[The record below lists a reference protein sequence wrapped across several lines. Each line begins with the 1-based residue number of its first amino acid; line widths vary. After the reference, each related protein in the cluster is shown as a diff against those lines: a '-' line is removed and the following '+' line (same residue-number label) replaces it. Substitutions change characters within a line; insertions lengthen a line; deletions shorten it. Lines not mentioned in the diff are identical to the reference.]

1 MCITVNHAALS
12 KTKILSLPIS
22 NGNHFIAY
30 SNSVKNL
37 SGKPNAMIL
46 AIPGKTQPSWFHNT
60 EKYKDFLTEITEK
73 ATIDHWTGSRSRG
86 LKSKGVTLSF
96 EQFELGMY
104 TIGLAD
110 SFEGAEEFINSLSA
124 EKKLE
129 VGDELKKFFKTEY
142 AGWSFAVCCFDSTKA
157 IDAQPIAFEYT
168 PFHKDFLY
176 FPSLDAHDGGAPD
189 LAKNVRTDHT
199 IIFEH
204 TGKMNENQT
213 YYMESVKLDAP
224 VPEFLQGRKYRL
236 AHMDGYA
243 KNGDTFIKISEMN
256 DLDFE
261 TDPKM
266 YRIPPVPYEPVGL
279 SVSENLDSYD
289 YELGYMED
297 KMHRIKISFSENGKI
312 RIEGP
317 ISIVSKAV
325 GGLGDEDYE
334 TNTVV
339 VTEQHLKTEASRM
352 YAVLELS
359 KLCNLKMAN
368 FIAKKIGEFIKY

>member
-12 KTKILSLPIS
+12 KTKILSLPIP

-46 AIPGKTQPSWFHNT
+46 AIPGKTKSSWFHNT
-60 EKYKDFLTEITEK
+60 EKYKDFLTEIAEK
-73 ATIDHWTGSRSRG
+73 ATIEHWIGSKSRG

-110 SFEGAEEFINSLSA
+110 SFDGAEDFINSLPDN
-124 EKKLE
+124 KKPE
-129 VGDELKKFFKTEY
+129 VGEELKNFFKTEY

-168 PFHKDFLY
+168 PFNKDFLY
-176 FPSLDAHDGGAPD
+176 FPSLDAHDGEAPD
-189 LAKNVRTDHT
+189 LTKSVRTDHT

-204 TGKMNENQT
+204 TGYRNVEQT
-213 YYMESVKLDAP
+213 YYMESIKLDAP
-224 VPEFLQGRKYRL
+224 VPEFLQERKYRL
-236 AHMDGYA
+236 AHMNGLA

-256 DLDFE
+256 DINFI

-266 YRIPPVPYEPVGL
+266 YRIPPVPYEPKADVYEYKLNHSKGPIYVTL
-279 SVSENLDSYD
+279 EEGENFS
-289 YELGYMED
+289 
-297 KMHRIKISFSENGKI
+297 IK
-312 RIEGP
+312 IEGP
-317 ISIVSKAV
+317 ISVVSKAI
-325 GGLGDEDYE
+325 GGIGSENNAE
-334 TNTVV
+334 QTVV
-339 VTEQHLKTEASRM
+339 VTEAHLKTEASRI
-352 YAVLELS
+352 YAIMEIS
-359 KLCNLKMAN
+359 RLCQEDLIKRLTSVAPMT
-368 FIAKKIGEFIKY
+368 KIR

>member
-12 KTKILSLPIS
+12 KTKILSLPIP

-46 AIPGKTQPSWFHNT
+46 AIPGKTKPSWFHNT
-60 EKYKDFLTEITEK
+60 EKYKDFLTEISEK
-73 ATIDHWTGSRSRG
+73 ATIEHWIGSLTRG
-86 LKSKGVTLSF
+86 LRSKGMGYLSF

-110 SFEGAEEFINSLSA
+110 SFDGAEDFINSLSDD
-124 EKKLE
+124 KKPDIGE
-129 VGDELKKFFKTEY
+129 ELKNFFKTEY

-168 PFHKDFLY
+168 PFNKDFLY

-189 LAKNVRTDHT
+189 LTKSVRADHT

-204 TGKMNENQT
+204 TGKMNDNQT

-224 VPEFLQGRKYRL
+224 VPEFLQERKYRL
-236 AHMDGYA
+236 AHMNGHV

-256 DLDFE
+256 DIDFE

-266 YRIPPVPYEPVGL
+266 YRIPPVPNKFPEDI
-279 SVSENLDSYD
+279 EAYD

-297 KMHRIKISFSENGKI
+297 KMHRIKISFSENSKI

-325 GGLGDEDYE
+325 GGLGDENYE
-334 TNTVV
+334 TKTVV
-339 VTEQHLKTEASRM
+339 VTEKHLNTEAKRM
-352 YAVLELS
+352 FAILELS

-368 FIAKKIGEFIKY
+368 FIAKKIGEFVKY